1 MALAAA
7 WNLSRTLAKKDIE
20 HNPLLLVAI
29 VTRRK
34 STPEHA
40 SRDDRN
46 FAIATSRS
54 LDATG
59 ESFADELG
67 LASSTTPA
75 LPKPTQT
82 SEMGGPLLHKRP
94 TLVEEGER

>member
-1 MALAAA
+1 
-7 WNLSRTLAKKDIE
+7 
-20 HNPLLLVAI
+20 LLVAI

-46 FAIATSRS
+46 FAVATSRS

-59 ESFADELG
+59 ESFVDELG

-75 LPKPTQT
+75 LPKPKPT
-82 SEMGGPLLHKRP
+82 SEMGGPLLHSRP
-94 TLVEEGER
+94 MLVEEGER